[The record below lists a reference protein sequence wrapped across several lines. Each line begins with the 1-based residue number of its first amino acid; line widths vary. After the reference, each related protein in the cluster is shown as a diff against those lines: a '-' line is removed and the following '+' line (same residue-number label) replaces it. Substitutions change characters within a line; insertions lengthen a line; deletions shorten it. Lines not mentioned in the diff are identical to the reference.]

1 MNTLH
6 IVESCVRREK
16 ALLHYGKI
24 CVFEKIFRNINAYK
38 IKKLVKSDT
47 LKSIKNTK
55 IENFFDIK
63 QIKTDVRTLK
73 IILNHRQK
81 KNNCKNIINVN
92 LNNPTLTMNIKRA
105 TV

>member
-1 MNTLH
+1 ML
-6 IVESCVRREK
+6 EEKK
-16 ALLHYGKI
+16 ALLNYGKI

-81 KNNCKNIINVN
+81 KKNNCKNIINVN

>member
-1 MNTLH
+1 ML
-6 IVESCVRREK
+6 EEKK

-81 KNNCKNIINVN
+81 KKTTAKI
-92 LNNPTLTMNIKRA
+92 
-105 TV
+105 

>member
-1 MNTLH
+1 ML
-6 IVESCVRREK
+6 EEKK
-16 ALLHYGKI
+16 ALLNYGKI

-81 KNNCKNIINVN
+81 KKQLQKYNQC
-92 LNNPTLTMNIKRA
+92 
-105 TV
+105 

>member
-1 MNTLH
+1 ML
-6 IVESCVRREK
+6 IK
-16 ALLHYGKI
+16 L
-24 CVFEKIFRNINAYK
+24 
-38 IKKLVKSDT
+38 KKLVKSDT

-81 KNNCKNIINVN
+81 KKTTAKI
-92 LNNPTLTMNIKRA
+92 
-105 TV
+105 

>member
-1 MNTLH
+1 ML
-6 IVESCVRREK
+6 K
-16 ALLHYGKI
+16 KL
-24 CVFEKIFRNINAYK
+24 
-38 IKKLVKSDT
+38 KKLVKSDT

-81 KNNCKNIINVN
+81 KTTAKNIINVN

>member
-1 MNTLH
+1 ML
-6 IVESCVRREK
+6 EEKK

-81 KNNCKNIINVN
+81 KKNNCKNIINVN

>member
-1 MNTLH
+1 ML
-6 IVESCVRREK
+6 EEKK